1 MLTPPLP
8 CLALPVCLSSLLS
21 SFLWRMLLV
30 VVVVDRLGHLF
41 RHANS
46 LSLSLLLAPA
56 PPPYLGFAVQKLMKK
71 NVIKAEPFEIEPSM
85 INLFSYMSL
94 VMITFPFA
102 PLSLIFMPLAFYMKV
117 GMVPLSFL
125 PLTAG

>member
-1 MLTPPLP
+1 
-8 CLALPVCLSSLLS
+8 
-21 SFLWRMLLV
+21 
-30 VVVVDRLGHLF
+30 
-41 RHANS
+41 
-46 LSLSLLLAPA
+46 
-56 PPPYLGFAVQKLMKK
+56 MKK

-117 GMVPLSFL
+117 GMVPLSLL